1 MSILHIIYHNST
13 VISLLLVQY
22 WKLFVLLY
30 IYNGIKDIQYEIP
43 IYTSG
48 GHAGGNY
55 TERRC

>member
-1 MSILHIIYHNST
+1 MSALQIAYNLT

-30 IYNGIKDIQYEIP
+30 NYNGIKDIQYEIP
-43 IYTSG
+43 INTSG

-55 TERRC
+55 TDRRR